1 MNQKY
6 SLIVVSM
13 LPSEWHGRSLFVL
26 LDFLNDLCCV
36 QLYIISFDEEI
47 KFCCAFY
54 TILRLAID
62 DSILNSQK
70 SARIKNN

>member
-36 QLYIISFDEEI
+36 QLYIISFDEED
-47 KFCCAFY
+47 K
-54 TILRLAID
+54 ILLCFLYDFKIGD
-62 DSILNSQK
+62 
-70 SARIKNN
+70 